1 MSMAGK
7 PAKGAKETRKA
18 IVELEAIHQ
27 KLVDTSG
34 EELQD
39 SWLKSVLIQMLDP
52 TTKKHLG
59 TQLNQEEVKFSRA
72 KDIIND
78 FITTTEGS
86 SDKKSESSFLD
97 RIWKQ
102 MFEQGEG
109 EWGTQQKEEEEEKDE
124 EENKLTVILDA
135 LKGKGKG
142 KSIKGACWECG
153 KTGHMARDC
162 KGGKGGKGWPT
173 AMPGKG

>member
-1 MSMAGK
+1 MCNSLRGEIMAMAEK
-7 PAKGAKETRKA
+7 PAKGANETRRA

-52 TTKKHLG
+52 VTKKHLG
-59 TQLNQEEVKFSRA
+59 TQLNQEEIKFQGA

-86 SDKKSESSFLD
+86 SDKKAENSF
-97 RIWKQ
+97 
-102 MFEQGEG
+102 
-109 EWGTQQKEEEEEKDE
+109 
-124 EENKLTVILDA
+124 
-135 LKGKGKG
+135 
-142 KSIKGACWECG
+142 
-153 KTGHMARDC
+153 
-162 KGGKGGKGWPT
+162 
-173 AMPGKG
+173 